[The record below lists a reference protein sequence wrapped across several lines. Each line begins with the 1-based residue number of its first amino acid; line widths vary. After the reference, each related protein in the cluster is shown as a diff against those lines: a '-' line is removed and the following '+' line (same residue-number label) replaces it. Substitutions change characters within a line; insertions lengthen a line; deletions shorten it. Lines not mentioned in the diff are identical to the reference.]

1 MVDAEDMVDMVRSR
15 DSVDRP
21 LGKKELRRLARQQR
35 KAEETERQERAR
47 RRRMGIFA
55 AAGVLVLSV
64 VVWVV
69 WGAVRANSP
78 STTAGVAGQPKLNV
92 IDYPEQGREH
102 IFPGQQ
108 HPSYN
113 SDPPTS
119 GWHFPQPADWGY
131 YNGELPDELVVHNLE
146 HGGIWIS
153 FKSADDTE
161 VINKLVTLSR
171 RYRSKVI
178 ITLRPKNDSRI
189 AVAAWTRLMKL
200 DHYDEAAIV
209 NFINRFKNRG
219 PELFPD

>member
-1 MVDAEDMVDMVRSR
+1 MDKPV
-15 DSVDRP
+15 
-21 LGKKELRRLARQQR
+21 GKKELRRLARQQR
-35 KAEETERQERAR
+35 KAEETERQDRAR

-55 AAGVLVLSV
+55 AAGLLALSV
-64 VVWVV
+64 VV

-78 STTAGVAGQPKLNV
+78 STTAGVAGQPQRNV
-92 IDYPEQGREH
+92 VDYPEQGREH

-108 HPSYN
+108 HPPYN

-119 GWHFPQPADWGY
+119 GWHLPQPADWGY
-131 YNGELPDELVVHNLE
+131 YNGDLPDELVVHNLE

-161 VINKLVTLSR
+161 VINKLVALSH

-189 AVAAWTRLMKL
+189 AVAAWTHLMKL

-209 NFINRFKNRG
+209 NFIDRFKNRG
-219 PELFPD
+219 PEFFPD